1 MLKKKERSNFENKYG
16 GKTKKKNVST
26 SNWAKSFDKSKDD
39 QQF

>member
-16 GKTKKKNVST
+16 GKTKKNVST
-26 SNWAKSFDKSKDD
+26 SNWAKSFDKSKGD